1 MACKLLP
8 PLNSPSPAAVFRRC
22 IALVILFIVLWP
34 NIAAR
39 RSMVILAFV
48 SISRSLLYLN
58 TLSGEE
64 LTESRKSKQ
73 LMDKRIKHEKPLFFF
88 PPNNCDE
95 KYLAL
100 HREGR

>member
-34 NIAAR
+34 NIAAQ

-48 SISRSLLYLN
+48 SIGRSLLYLN

-73 LMDKRIKHEKPLFFF
+73 LMDKRIETFIFFF
-88 PPNNCDE
+88 PQIIVMRSIWLCIERGDE
-95 KYLAL
+95 F
-100 HREGR
+100 

>member
-48 SISRSLLYLN
+48 SIGRSLLCLN

-64 LTESRKSKQ
+64 LTESKKNQ
-73 LMDKRIKHEKPLFFF
+73 
-88 PPNNCDE
+88 NN
-95 KYLAL
+95 
-100 HREGR
+100 